1 MERAESVAEGLQR
14 LIGAALVDS
23 VVVDQLMTNPLS
35 LANQFGV
42 SLSERRFLASIR
54 PRSLEHFATLVEEWL
69 DTASW
74 VGSTPVP
81 AAARV
86 KLAG

>member
-1 MERAESVAEGLQR
+1 MAEGLQR

-23 VVVDQLMTNPLS
+23 VVVDQLMRNPLS
-35 LANQFGV
+35 LANEFDV

-54 PRSLEHFATLVEEWL
+54 PRSLEHFAALVEEWL
-69 DTASW
+69 DAASW
-74 VGSTPVP
+74 AGSAP
-81 AAARV
+81 APTATRV